1 MILEMTSSPFSTT
14 YASDFIQIF
23 RSRQHNIRATQVS
36 QLRNYSLIPS
46 PWMDTIYLHRIPEDT
61 FQLSWRDKFHL
72 IIYIAQMSYLVIS
85 IINGIHHNKVSFI
98 SPKSRNES

>member
-23 RSRQHNIRATQVS
+23 RSRQHDIRAPQMS
-36 QLRNYSLIPS
+36 QLRNDSLIPS
-46 PWMDTIYLHRIPEDT
+46 PRMNTIYLHRIPEDT

-72 IIYIAQMSYLVIS
+72 IIYIAEMPYLIIS
-85 IINGIHHNKVSFI
+85 IINGIHHNEISFI
-98 SPKSRNES
+98 RPKSRNES